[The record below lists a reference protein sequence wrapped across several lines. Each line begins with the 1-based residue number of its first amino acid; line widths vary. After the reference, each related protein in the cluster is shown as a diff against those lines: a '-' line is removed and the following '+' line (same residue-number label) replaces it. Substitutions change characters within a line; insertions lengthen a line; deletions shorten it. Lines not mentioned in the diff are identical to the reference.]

1 MVVMDESTGRSSV
14 FGGMKGAAARHA
26 WSASTAR
33 MRTRYG
39 RGTVAERA
47 ALLLGAAVAL
57 GLLLLILIP
66 AVLLGTLALVV
77 GWGYLT
83 GRRVMQ
89 RLRGP
94 RSDRSLRRNVRV
106 IRR

>member
-1 MVVMDESTGRSSV
+1 
-14 FGGMKGAAARHA
+14 MKGAAARQA
-26 WSASTAR
+26 WAASQAR
-33 MRTRYG
+33 VRLRYG
-39 RGTVAERA
+39 RASVAERA
-47 ALLLGAAVAL
+47 ALLLGAALTV

-66 AVLLGTLALVV
+66 AVLLGAVALVA

-83 GRRVMQ
+83 GRRVVQ
-89 RLRGP
+89 RLRGGS